1 MELHVNGVR
10 HAVDVP
16 DDVPLL
22 WVLREE
28 LGLTAAKYGCG
39 AGLCGAC
46 TVHLG
51 GEAVRSCVVPAGSVG
66 SREVTTLEGL
76 RGELAERVRRAW
88 IEAQVPQC
96 GYCQPGF
103 VMAATAL
110 LREHPDPDGATL
122 RTRLTNLCRCGTYAR
137 VLRAVRGAASGA
149 GVASDAAET

>member
-1 MELHVNGVR
+1 VELHVNGVR
-10 HAVDVP
+10 RAVDVP

-66 SREVTTLEGL
+66 SREVTTAEGL
-76 RGELAERVRRAW
+76 RGELADRVRRAW
-88 IEAQVPQC
+88 IESQVPQC

-103 VMAATAL
+103 VMAAIAL
-110 LREHPDPDGATL
+110 LREHPNPDEATL
-122 RTRLTNLCRCGTYAR
+122 RARLTNLCRCGTYAR
-137 VLRAVRGAASGA
+137 VLRAVRAASGA
-149 GVASDAAET
+149 AAAPTAAQP